1 MLEIYWVYTLGVEVI
16 KEGDI
21 KMPTKSND
29 YMSYMKLTIV
39 SIIWGGTFIAGR
51 FISFDIG
58 ALLLASLRFIFAAA
72 VLVLILFFS
81 KKGFVKINK
90 NQMMKIIFLGF
101 FGIYVYNIC
110 FFYGLKYIDASR
122 ASLIVAIN
130 PVVIAIFSYFFFRE
144 RLPAISVGGIIL
156 CLLGAGFVI
165 VSNNP
170 LLLESGNGSM
180 IGDISILGCVISWVI
195 YSVFCKKTVN
205 EIGALHTVAYSVL
218 AGAIMLTVTVLV
230 TGEMNQTAL
239 SLLSFSDL
247 ISLIYLGVVGSAIA
261 YILYYD
267 GIDKIGA
274 TRAGVFIALNPL
286 TAVLGGMLFLG
297 EKLTTTIFMGAV
309 FIIAGIFIANKR
321 GRDKNNPLKISDN
334 KCNDTVGRK

>member
-58 ALLLASLRFIFAAA
+58 ALLLASLRFIFAAV

>member
-1 MLEIYWVYTLGVEVI
+1 
-16 KEGDI
+16 
-21 KMPTKSND
+21 MPTKSND

-58 ALLLASLRFIFAAA
+58 ALLLASLRFIFAAV

>member
-1 MLEIYWVYTLGVEVI
+1 
-16 KEGDI
+16 
-21 KMPTKSND
+21 MPTKSND

>member
-1 MLEIYWVYTLGVEVI
+1 M
-16 KEGDI
+16 
-21 KMPTKSND
+21 
-29 YMSYMKLTIV
+29 
-39 SIIWGGTFIAGR
+39 
-51 FISFDIG
+51 
-58 ALLLASLRFIFAAA
+58 
-72 VLVLILFFS
+72 
-81 KKGFVKINK
+81 
-90 NQMMKIIFLGF
+90 
-101 FGIYVYNIC
+101 
-110 FFYGLKYIDASR
+110 
-122 ASLIVAIN
+122 
-130 PVVIAIFSYFFFRE
+130 
-144 RLPAISVGGIIL
+144 
-156 CLLGAGFVI
+156 I